1 MIDTEDK
8 KKSAASGAAASSAAA
23 VSGAAGSWADE
34 VIKEDEEAEEEKIEV
49 EEEKIEVEVEVE
61 EDEVKEEPQYDQPM
75 DSVTEAAWSSVYPEE
90 EARSVPVV
98 TLNLF
103 FVPLKFSFCLQSLQV
118 ELIETLGKICP
129 ALKTAAIDLRLDRR
143 CLCATCLQFKR

>member
-1 MIDTEDK
+1 MIDTEEK

-49 EEEKIEVEVEVE
+49 EVEVE

-75 DSVTEAAWSSVYPEE
+75 DSMTEAAWSSVYPEE